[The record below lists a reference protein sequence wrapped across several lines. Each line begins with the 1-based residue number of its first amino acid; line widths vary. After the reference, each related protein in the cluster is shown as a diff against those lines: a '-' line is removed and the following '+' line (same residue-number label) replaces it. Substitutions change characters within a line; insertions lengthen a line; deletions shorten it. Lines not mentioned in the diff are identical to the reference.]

1 MSIVL
6 NGKKIGIVGL
16 GLIGG
21 SIEKCLLEKQAEL
34 GLSEVKTVSKSQ
46 KREYS
51 IHDLADCDVIFLC
64 SEQSKIIE
72 DLDEIAKI
80 IAKPSTDDKKPF
92 ANALIT
98 DVASTKK
105 KISEK
110 AKLLDLN
117 NFIAGHPMAGT
128 EHEGYAASFPT
139 LFEGSTWILEEKSE
153 RTKLLEFIITN
164 VLKAAEIVQLDVET
178 HDRLVAVVSHLPML
192 LSFGL
197 ADLVKSYPA
206 AEKIIGPGFKGMTR
220 LAKGN
225 VEMSKEIL
233 ALNRQNIK
241 ELWQEYSNSISFL
254 LDTPAS
260 LLQPEL
266 NKIKKLVENVR

>member
-1 MSIVL
+1 ML

-34 GLSEVKTVSKSQ
+34 GLSQVKTVSKSQ

-64 SEQSKIIE
+64 SEQSKILG
-72 DLDEIAKI
+72 DLDEIAKT
-80 IAKPSTDDKKPF
+80 IAKSNSNAEKPF

-105 KISEK
+105 KISDK
-110 AKLLDLN
+110 AKELGLS

-128 EHEGYAASFPT
+128 EHEGYAASFPE
-139 LFEGSTWILEEKSE
+139 LFHGSNWILEEKNE
-153 RTKLLEFIITN
+153 KTKLLEHLILK
-164 VLKAAEIVQLDVET
+164 VLGAKEIVALDAET
-178 HDRLVAVVSHLPML
+178 HDKLVAVVSHLPML
-192 LSFGL
+192 MSFAL
-197 ADLVKSYPA
+197 ADLLKSYPV
-206 AEKIIGPGFKGMTR
+206 AEKIIGPGFRGMTR

-225 VEMSKEIL
+225 VQMSKEIL
-233 ALNRQNIK
+233 ALNRQNVK
-241 ELWQEYSNSISFL
+241 DLWSEYSTHLNSL
-254 LDTPAS
+254 LDLPTS
-260 LLQPEL
+260 LLEPEL
-266 NKIKKLVENVR
+266 AKIKKLLENVR

>member
-1 MSIVL
+1 VL

-110 AKLLDLN
+110 TKLLGLN
-117 NFIAGHPMAGT
+117 NFVAGHPMAGT

-164 VLKAAEIVQLDVET
+164 VLKATEIVQLDVET

-241 ELWQEYSNSISFL
+241 ELWTEYSENISFL